1 MHPKNNNQNIV
12 TVIDIGTS
20 KIVTIAG
27 RMDDKGMPEI
37 LGLSRTDTKGF
48 GRGKV
53 FNKEELVKAVRFT
66 VDEVQKQAGIVISE
80 AYVGVAGLRINCS
93 QSITF
98 IIRNLTDDEISEGDT
113 ESLLE
118 KAFLTNILR
127 GEEIISIIPQSYII
141 DGEKG
146 IRSPVGCCGLRFELV
161 YLIMTDP
168 TSTMSQIKQ
177 SIDLSGIAVKEII
190 LASVASASSVL
201 TPDEIEVGV
210 LLADIGANS
219 TDIVVYYDGQMKHL
233 AVIQIFATQTRIS
246 GIIDAIL
253 YELDTSG
260 YRNKLASGIVITGGG
275 AQLNDL
281 PQLLKLRTGLE
292 VRIGCPCIK
301 VDSDNQFNVNN
312 PIYSSSVG
320 LLLNGFEKIKS
331 AIDPL

>member
-1 MHPKNNNQNIV
+1 MHSKKNNQNIV

-37 LGLSRTDTKGF
+37 LGFSRTGTKGY
-48 GRGKV
+48 GSGIV
-53 FNKEELVKAVRFT
+53 FDKGELVNAVRFT

-80 AYVGVAGLRINCS
+80 AYVGVAGLRIKCS
-93 QSITF
+93 QSLTF
-98 IIRNLTDDEISEGDT
+98 IIRNITDDEISEEDT
-113 ESLLE
+113 EHLME
-118 KAFLTNILR
+118 KALMTNILQ
-127 GEEIISIIPQSYII
+127 GEEIINLIPQSYII

-146 IRSPVGCCGLRFELV
+146 IKSPVGCCGLRFELI
-161 YLIMTDP
+161 YLIVTDP

-177 SIDLSGIAVKEII
+177 SIDMSGIKVKEII
-190 LASVASASSVL
+190 LAPVASASSVL
-201 TPDEIEVGV
+201 SSDEIEVGV
-210 LLADIGANS
+210 LLADIGASS

-233 AVIQIFATQTRIS
+233 AVIHILTTQTRIT
-246 GIIDAIL
+246 GIIDAIF
-253 YELDTSG
+253 YELDISG

-292 VRIGCPCIK
+292 VRIGCPDIK
-301 VDSDNQFNVNN
+301 VEPDNQFNVNN
-312 PIYSSSVG
+312 PIYSTSVG
-320 LLLNGFEKIKS
+320 LLLNGFEKNKS